1 MWYCDTGEMKM
12 FPGKFRKNE
21 YIFFVMHFHW
31 SWNTYKMK
39 DTVIKTSEPNLLLKK
54 NVQNFISLT
63 AISVKRLL
71 HYKLV
76 DNVVCSWQR
85 YLDILFLHFY
95 IEITSCFSPEHQQNI
110 CQLCA
115 FWMI

>member
-54 NVQNFISLT
+54 
-63 AISVKRLL
+63 KRTKL
-71 HYKLV
+71 H
-76 DNVVCSWQR
+76 
-85 YLDILFLHFY
+85 
-95 IEITSCFSPEHQQNI
+95 ITHSNLSETFTT
-110 CQLCA
+110 L
-115 FWMI
+115 